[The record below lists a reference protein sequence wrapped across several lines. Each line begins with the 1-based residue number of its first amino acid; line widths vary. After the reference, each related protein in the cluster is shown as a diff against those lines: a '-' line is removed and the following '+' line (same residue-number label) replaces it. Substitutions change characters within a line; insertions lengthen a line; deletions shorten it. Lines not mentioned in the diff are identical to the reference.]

1 MSRDTIS
8 IHFVNAAL
16 TGVKRLGMDVETL
29 LSHVGIEAELLRQ
42 PKARISPE
50 QYTRFIKMLWMVTQD
65 EHVGFDVQPRRLGT
79 FAIMCQLIIHA
90 KTLGQALELSSQFY
104 KLFGDE
110 WSVTLERDKHEARLV
125 PLIPKTL
132 DPDHFITESMLMIW
146 HGLASWLIERR
157 LPLERVHFSYPRP
170 AHADEYDALF
180 FAPVM
185 QFDAPRTE
193 ITFAADYLDLPIR
206 QDEKTLEE
214 FLKPAPAQL
223 LVKFKNTN
231 SLTSRI
237 REVLK
242 SQIGEEMPTLNDVA
256 SMLYLSPQTLRRRL
270 AAEGKSYQGVKDAL
284 RRDAAIHLLLNPELT
299 LEDVAQQVGFSETS
313 TFHRA
318 FKKWTGV
325 TPGLYRQLHGY
336 H

>member
-1 MSRDTIS
+1 M
-8 IHFVNAAL
+8 
-16 TGVKRLGMDVETL
+16 
-29 LSHVGIEAELLRQ
+29 
-42 PKARISPE
+42 
-50 QYTRFIKMLWMVTQD
+50 
-65 EHVGFDVQPRRLGT
+65 
-79 FAIMCQLIIHA
+79 
-90 KTLGQALELSSQFY
+90 
-104 KLFGDE
+104 
-110 WSVTLERDKHEARLV
+110 
-125 PLIPKTL
+125 

-157 LPLERVHFSYPRP
+157 LPLERVHFGYSRP
-170 AHADEYDALF
+170 EHADEYDALF

-206 QDEKTLEE
+206 QNEESLEE
-214 FLKPAPAQL
+214 FLKAAPAQL

-284 RRDAAIHLLLNPELT
+284 RRDAAIHLLLNPALT